1 MISPVNGDYNSSV
14 DRAELNPSEFNVV
27 YTARNEWRKS
37 IVQNGGINTPVVT
50 ELINRMYA
58 VCKIP
63 PPKVYRFGSP
73 LACILAIPYL
83 SGLHGTGYYES
94 AILKILKGPQL
105 HNLGARF
112 VGRNASDRQ
121 GDDRW
126 DRLAD
131 LLQVSMELPIKAQI
145 NDSFIE
151 NFKKDLLEATGGIC
165 KAEKIDILT
174 DKYQRLSGRDR
185 DVYENSRMRWWMDMA
200 RTGLYWWPY
209 RNFAVVSEY
218 PKVWHRGL
226 RDIPHH
232 ESEAA
237 IQFPDDYKLWVWQGV
252 QVTAQIIAFPETI
265 TIKQIREENNSEV
278 QRIMISRMG
287 AGKYLKETNCELVD
301 MDSMTLQGSAP
312 RALMRDDLGNMWLVG
327 TDGSTAR
334 VYTMAVPPDVSTCK
348 EAHERICG
356 FGENRLIAEA

>member
-1 MISPVNGDYNSSV
+1 MHQNN
-14 DRAELNPSEFNVV
+14 ELPPSEFNVV
-27 YTARNEWRKS
+27 YTARTEWRRQ
-37 IVQNGGINTPVVT
+37 IVRNGGIDTPTVT
-50 ELINRMYA
+50 EIINRMYS

-94 AILKILKGPQL
+94 AVLKILKGPQL
-105 HNLGARF
+105 HNLGTRF
-112 VGRNASDRQ
+112 NGRNAFDRQ

-131 LLQVSMELPIKAQI
+131 LLQVSMELPIKTQA

-151 NFKKDLLEATGGIC
+151 NFKKDLFQATGGKC
-165 KAEKIDILT
+165 KPETSEILG
-174 DKYQRLSGRDR
+174 DKYQRLSGSN
-185 DVYENSRMRWWMDMA
+185 VSNENSRMQWWTDMS

-218 PKVWHRGL
+218 PNVWHRGL

-232 ESEAA
+232 ETDAA
-237 IQFPDDYKLWVWQGV
+237 IGFPDNYKLWVWQGV

-265 TIKQIREENNSEV
+265 TIERIREERNSEV

-287 AGKYLKETNCELVD
+287 AGKYLRETHCELVD
-301 MDSMTLQGSAP
+301 IDSMTLEGSAP

-334 VYTMAVPPDVSTCK
+334 VYTMAVPSDVSTCK

-356 FGENRLIAEA
+356 FSESRLIAEA

>member
-1 MISPVNGDYNSSV
+1 MPQENV
-14 DRAELNPSEFNVV
+14 LNPSEFNVV
-27 YTARNEWRKS
+27 YTARNEWRRS
-37 IVQNGGINTPVVT
+37 IVQNGDISTPVVT
-50 ELINRMYA
+50 DLIRRMYA
-58 VCKIP
+58 VCRIP

-112 VGRNASDRQ
+112 SGRNAFDRQ

-131 LLQVSMELPIKAQI
+131 LLQVSMGLPIKTQV
-145 NDSFIE
+145 NDTFIE
-151 NFKKDLLEATGGIC
+151 SFKKDLFEATQGKC
-165 KAEKIDILT
+165 KPDRAEILA
-174 DKYQRLSGRDR
+174 DQYWRLSGTNHTRE
-185 DVYENSRMRWWMDMA
+185 VFENSRIQWWTDMS

-301 MDSMTLQGSAP
+301 MDSMTLEGSAP

-334 VYTMAVPPDVSTCK
+334 VYTMAVPPDVETCK
-348 EAHERICG
+348 QAHERICG
-356 FGENRLIAEA
+356 FSENRLIAEA